1 MSTVGDLLNA
11 LDDRT
16 IAKKVGSQHDD
27 ARNRY
32 PLRANTVGSMQ
43 EFTVLIGDY
52 YNYHFT
58 RCVSHGGELSHVD
71 AQDRAK
77 EVIEREYRR
86 RRGDVISCY
95 TDVHDGTNGG
105 ARAVLDLIADAL
117 KAEAVQRYV
126 RGMFDQYVARN
137 DWGQKVEVI
146 RQFIAHCGVDLSE
159 CIDVAH
165 PERYAGDYVDLIT
178 AYVEAKRQFA
188 PTARR
193 L

>member
-16 IAKKVGSQHDD
+16 IAKKVGIHHDD

-32 PLRANTVGSMQ
+32 PVKANTVGSMA
-43 EFTVLIGDY
+43 EFTSLIGDY

-58 RCVSHGGELSHVD
+58 RCVSHGGELSSVE
-71 AQDRAK
+71 AQERAK
-77 EVIEREYRR
+77 EIIEREYRR
-86 RRGDVISCY
+86 RRGDVNSCY

-105 ARAVLDLIADAL
+105 ARAVLDLLADAL
-117 KAEAVQRYV
+117 KAESVQRYV

-137 DWGQKVEVI
+137 DWDEKVEII
-146 RQFIAHCGVDLSE
+146 RQFIARCGVDLSA
-159 CIDVAH
+159 CIDVTR
-165 PERYAGDYVDLIT
+165 PERYASNYVDLIS